1 MSNITV
7 KTKVKEFT
15 IPEGKPAIV
24 VWKSKNKSRP
34 GVSTAIG
41 WVKRGEKPGT
51 ILLINSAFQTYDKV
65 EQNYPAKWTI
75 YHSTII
81 DIRPL
86 TLARN

>member
-1 MSNITV
+1 MSTIRV

-24 VWKSKNKSRP
+24 IWKSKNKSRP

-41 WVKRGEKPGT
+41 WLKHGEKPGT
-51 ILLINSAFQTYDKV
+51 ILLVHSAFQTYDKV
-65 EQNYPAKWTI
+65 EQDYPATWTI
-75 YHSTII
+75 YHSAVL

-86 TLARN
+86 QLAR